1 MIHKGEV
8 HNGYAEISYRIKVN
22 MFTIYYIN
30 MRRGGPSRGRGG
42 EPRRFGRGEGFRR
55 GGAGG
60 RRGGFRGGRR
70 GGPGAQGGQKV
81 VIEPHPAFEG
91 VFIMH
96 SKNDDALV
104 TKNLA
109 PGFSVYNEKRVTVE
123 VISANS
129 NH

>member
-1 MIHKGEV
+1 
-8 HNGYAEISYRIKVN
+8 
-22 MFTIYYIN
+22 
-30 MRRGGPSRGRGG
+30 MRRGGPPQRGRG
-42 EPRRFGRGEGFRR
+42 EPRRFGRGDGFSRR

-60 RRGGFRGGRR
+60 RRGGFRGARR
-70 GGPGAQGGQKV
+70 GGPGGPGARAGQKV

-104 TKNLA
+104 TKNMA

-123 VISANS
+123 ATYHLV
-129 NH
+129 